1 VQLAEAW
8 AQAASEDLHQEAQL
22 AEESRL
28 ARLAEIEEIE
38 RANQARL
45 TKLRRSR
52 DANMEDMRRQLEDRE
67 ADCHAQETAVMDGFD
82 CCCVGFLLCQYV
94 PDAAIYDG
102 VLCQV
107 IEVFGKDDPSCA
119 ISDKWKQH
127 KGFARAMVTS
137 QLNGQ
142 VLSKIKGMEIKVA
155 PVKGDYLP

>member
-1 VQLAEAW
+1 VQLAK
-8 AQAASEDLHQEAQL
+8 
-22 AEESRL
+22 ESRL
-28 ARLAEIEEIE
+28 AGLAEIEEIE

-52 DANMEDMRRQLEDRE
+52 DANMEDMHCQLEDRE
-67 ADCHAQETAVMDGFD
+67 VDRHAQETAVTDGFD
-82 CCCVGFLLCQYV
+82 CCRVGFLPRQNV

-102 VLCQV
+102 ILCQV

-119 ISDKWKQH
+119 ISNEWKKH
-127 KGFARAMVTS
+127 KGFARAMVIS

-155 PVKGDYLP
+155 PVKGDCLP